1 MEQSTKSSLPSY
13 LLLMTILRLN
23 IVIKCHLL
31 HEFWSLDEL
40 ILCKKCEQGN
50 HVNIRRDKNPGP
62 AECQWSV
69 VPAGDH
75 WAMVPMVPVW
85 RCDVPLVPGI
95 FAGILIGTLCIFTTR
110 LQSDNYL
117 IKFLV
122 KPAIVSNWFLTF
134 YSCIRTVIWIMALK
148 GESWRSR

>member
-1 MEQSTKSSLPSY
+1 
-13 LLLMTILRLN
+13 MTILRLN

-69 VPAGDH
+69 VPAARGPLGDGAH
-75 WAMVPMVPVW
+75 GPGVKV
-85 RCDVPLVPGI
+85 RCPAGPRDICRNTDWDPLYI
-95 FAGILIGTLCIFTTR
+95 HNSFA
-110 LQSDNYL
+110 
-117 IKFLV
+117 V
-122 KPAIVSNWFLTF
+122 
-134 YSCIRTVIWIMALK
+134 
-148 GESWRSR
+148 